1 VLIVQQLDGNIIY
14 PNVIGKSLAI
24 HPLTIIIVLL
34 VAGNIAGLL
43 GIFLGVPFY
52 AVCRTIVLF
61 IIQVIKEDKTKQ
73 KQGELLG

>member
-1 VLIVQQLDGNIIY
+1 
-14 PNVIGKSLAI
+14 
-24 HPLTIIIVLL
+24 VLL